1 MLVLFQ
7 FEDSLIQF
15 PAYLVPISFITM
27 MLMIVVS
34 PWFLLIVIPLLLTFI
49 GGIIMENI
57 SLDFESNL
65 IQKDPSEINIINE
78 EE

>member
-7 FEDSLIQF
+7 FEDSLIQL